1 MVDWQRKGNPVG
13 SSDSYSPGVPAVAIA
28 IVLGTRGRR
37 SDSDS
42 YRRPVATV
50 ALPWEPYPWSGGAPP
65 YVHVYY
71 APVMAAA
78 RTPPVLMPIRTFVV

>member
-1 MVDWQRKGNPVG
+1 MQSMVDWQRKGNPVG

-50 ALPWEPYPWSGGAPP
+50 ALPWEPVAPEDK
-65 YVHVYY
+65 VRGLFMV
-71 APVMAAA
+71 
-78 RTPPVLMPIRTFVV
+78 RSE